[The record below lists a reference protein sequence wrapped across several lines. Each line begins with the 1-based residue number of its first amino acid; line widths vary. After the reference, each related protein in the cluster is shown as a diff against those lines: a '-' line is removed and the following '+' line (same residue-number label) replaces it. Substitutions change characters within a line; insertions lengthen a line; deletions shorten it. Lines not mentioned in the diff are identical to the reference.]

1 MDQRIALVFYLSGK
15 SFNMSEPTRGEFSS
29 SFGFVMAAAGS
40 AIGLGN
46 VWGFPTQTAQNG
58 GAAFVILYV
67 AIAFLVGYPI
77 LLAEF
82 TIGRHAESNPV
93 GTYQRI
99 PGGRRFVPMGFVGL
113 VTVGLILSFYSI
125 IAGAMV
131 AYFIAPFLKVMGA
144 DEAAEWVTSQGVW
157 SNMLFSTVF
166 FLLTILIVAA
176 GIKNGIEKWASRLM
190 PTLLVILVMLVV
202 YVMTLEGAMEGLK
215 VYLLPDFKKVMNA
228 RLFTSALGQAF
239 FSLSLGV
246 GSMLV
251 LASYTSKKE
260 NLVRLGRLVTL
271 SDVGIAFLA
280 GLLILPAMYAAA
292 ASGTKIFDDAGNLIS
307 GPNLI
312 FQVLPALFES
322 MGTAGIIVSII
333 FFFLMIIA
341 ALTSTI
347 SMLEVP
353 VAYAVDN
360 RKVRRA
366 TASIFI
372 GIAFW
377 AVSMVIALNFDALFG
392 LVVTVTTEYIQ
403 PLLGLFICI
412 FVGWVMSR
420 DALIREIRQGNPEIE
435 NTMFMRIWPF
445 FVRYVAPILILII
458 LSQAI

>member
-1 MDQRIALVFYLSGK
+1 
-15 SFNMSEPTRGEFSS
+15 MSDTSRGEFSS

-58 GAAFVILYV
+58 GAAFVLLYV
-67 AIAFLVGYPI
+67 IIAFFVGYPI

-82 TIGRHAESNPV
+82 TIGRHAHSNPV
-93 GTYQRI
+93 GTYQKIR
-99 PGGRRFVPMGFVGL
+99 GGRKFVPLGYLGL
-113 VTVGLILSFYSI
+113 ITVGFILSFYCI
-125 IAGAMV
+125 IAGTTV
-131 AYFIAPFLKVMGA
+131 AYFMSPVLQLIGA
-144 DEAAEWVTSQGVW
+144 DGAAAWIISQGVV

-166 FLLTILIVAA
+166 FILTIVIVAA
-176 GIKNGIEKWASRLM
+176 GIKNGIEKWSSRLM
-190 PTLLVILVMLVV
+190 PTLLVILVLLVI
-202 YVMTLEGAMEGLK
+202 YVLTLDGATEGLK
-215 VYLLPDFKKVMNA
+215 VYLLPDFSKVLNA
-228 RLFTSALGQAF
+228 DLLTSALGQAF

-251 LASYTSKKE
+251 LASYTSDKE

-280 GLLILPAMYAAA
+280 GLLVIPAMYAAA
-292 ASGTKIFDDAGNLIS
+292 ASGTEIFDQAGNLIS

-322 MGTAGIIVSII
+322 MGPVGIGVSLV
-333 FFFLMIIA
+333 FFFLLIIA

-360 RKVRRA
+360 RNVSRK
-366 TASIFI
+366 TASVFL
-372 GIAFW
+372 GISFW
-377 AVSMVIALNFDALFG
+377 AVSMIIALNFELLFG
-392 LVVTVTTEYIQ
+392 LIVTITTEYIQ
-403 PLLGLFICI
+403 PLLGFFICV
-412 FVGWVMSR
+412 FVGWVMDR
-420 DALIREIRQGNPEIE
+420 NALVKEIRQGNPGIDK
-435 NTMFMRIWPF
+435 TLFFKVWPF

-458 LSQAI
+458 LLRAF